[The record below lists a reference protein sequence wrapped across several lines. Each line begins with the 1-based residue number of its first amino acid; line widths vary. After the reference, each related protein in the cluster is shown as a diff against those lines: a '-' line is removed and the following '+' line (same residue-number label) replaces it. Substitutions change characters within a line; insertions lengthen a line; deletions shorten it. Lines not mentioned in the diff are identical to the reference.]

1 MFFSVSPDPGFRA
14 TIDGEPTRIYRAN
27 LGFSAIMVP
36 AGKHEIQFEFLPI
49 GLKSGCV
56 GSLAAGFVLL
66 LLCYQESRS
75 DTKDEKPTQLA

>member
-1 MFFSVSPDPGFRA
+1 
-14 TIDGEPTRIYRAN
+14 
-27 LGFSAIMVP
+27 MVP